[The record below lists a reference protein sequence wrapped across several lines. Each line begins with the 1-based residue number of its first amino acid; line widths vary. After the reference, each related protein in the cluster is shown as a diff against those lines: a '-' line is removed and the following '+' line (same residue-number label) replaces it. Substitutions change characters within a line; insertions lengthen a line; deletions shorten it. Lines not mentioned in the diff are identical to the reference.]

1 MFRIEAAI
9 VVLERILRRILSEFR
24 HRSTGG
30 SSTVQ
35 LLPPLAN
42 PESFL
47 AIESRRRAQFNMN
60 QPECLPHKRKQ
71 QQASKKL
78 RTSETF
84 AREIWA
90 HKVEPSVLPCRR
102 QLRGKFCNE

>member
-1 MFRIEAAI
+1 MLRIESMI
-9 VVLERILRRILSEFR
+9 DILERILIRVFR
-24 HRSTGG
+24 NLAHWSPRC
-30 SSTVQ
+30 SSTMQ
-35 LLPPLAN
+35 LLPALTDS
-42 PESFL
+42 ESFL

-71 QQASKKL
+71 QQTSKKL